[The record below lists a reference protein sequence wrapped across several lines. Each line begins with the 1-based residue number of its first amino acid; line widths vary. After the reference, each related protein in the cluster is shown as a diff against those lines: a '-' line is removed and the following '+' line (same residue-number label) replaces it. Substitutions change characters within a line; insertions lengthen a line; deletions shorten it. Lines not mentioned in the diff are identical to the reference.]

1 MAMQTRIGARIRA
14 KRGDLGLRQADLA
27 RSCGISPS
35 YLNLIEHERR
45 RIGGALL
52 VRIAGVLQIEPEL
65 LSEGAE
71 TALTTALR
79 ASADVHNEA
88 NPEVERL
95 DEFAARYPGWA
106 QIIEAQHGEVE
117 RLQRLVSELSDRLTY
132 DPFLSASM
140 HEVLSSVTAVRSAS
154 AILAD
159 GGEISPEWQAR
170 FHRNI
175 YEDSQR
181 LATSTEALVGYLDA
195 GGNAAGAATLPQ
207 DEVEAWLAELG
218 WSVPVME
225 RNPDCARDEV
235 PGLDEM
241 STSAAALAD
250 IFLAQYRRGV
260 SALPY
265 DAFKLALSTLGA
277 DPVVLAAHFAVGL
290 PVVFRRLAS
299 LASEDLPDGQPRGL
313 VACDASGTLTFRK
326 PVPGF
331 DVPHHG
337 SACALWPLF
346 HAASRPASPI
356 RQDVRAVARDE
367 QGFETFAFAEVAYPS
382 GYNGPPVVSSWMLIS
397 PQTQTS
403 ELAQPVGM
411 SCRICAVEGCP
422 ARREPSIVSTARDT
436 PQEMDARL

>member
-1 MAMQTRIGARIRA
+1 MAAQARIGARIRA
-14 KRGDLGLRQADLA
+14 KRGDLGMRQADLA
-27 RSCGISPS
+27 RDCGISPS

-52 VRIAGVLQIEPEL
+52 VRIAGALEIEPEL

-79 ASADVHNEA
+79 TAADA
-88 NPEVERL
+88 QPDTTAEVERL
-95 DEFAARYPGWA
+95 DEFAARFPGWA
-106 QIIEAQHGEVE
+106 QMVATQHGEIA

-159 GGEISPEWQAR
+159 GGDITPEWQAR

-181 LATSTEALVGYLDA
+181 LAASTEALVGYLDA

-207 DEVEAWLAELG
+207 DEVETWLAAQD
-218 WSVPVME
+218 WSVPSIE
-225 RNPDCARDEV
+225 NDPACKSKAIE
-235 PGLDEM
+235 GLEEM
-241 STSAAALAD
+241 SGSALSLAET
-250 IFLAQYRRGV
+250 FLDQYRRDV
-260 SALPY
+260 IALPLE
-265 DAFKLALSTLGA
+265 AFKEAVGEDGA
-277 DPVVLAAHFAVGL
+277 DPVGLARRFDADL
-290 PVVFRRLAS
+290 PSVFRRLAS
-299 LASEDLPDGQPRGL
+299 LDGDAFSDGQPRGL

-337 SACALWPLF
+337 AACALWPLF
-346 HAASRPASPI
+346 SAIARPMAPI
-356 RQDVRAVARDE
+356 RQDVRTAARNE
-367 QGFETFAFAEVAYPS
+367 QGFETFAFAQLVYPK
-382 GYNGPPVVSSWMLIS
+382 GYDGPSVVTSWMLIS
-397 PQTQTS
+397 PQTQASATA
-403 ELAQPVGM
+403 LPVGM

-422 ARREPSIVSTARDT
+422 ARREPSIVAAARDEIE
-436 PQEMDARL
+436 EMHARL